1 MCNLTNRINYHIL
14 FYARFAGEE
23 NKILI
28 ISLVRSNPKG
38 ILGFV
43 DIENRVCVSL
53 SRAQYGMY
61 VFGNFDM
68 LSKRSR
74 GNSKGEPG

>member
-1 MCNLTNRINYHIL
+1 MDTHTHICEISSL
-14 FYARFAGEE
+14 LNSSDKGEE

-28 ISLVRSNPKG
+28 ISLVRSNADG
-38 ILGFV
+38 RLGFV
-43 DIENRVCVSL
+43 KIENRVCVSL

-68 LSKRSR
+68 LSIGSGK
-74 GNSKGEPG
+74 

>member
-1 MCNLTNRINYHIL
+1 MDIHTHICKISYSL
-14 FYARFAGEE
+14 NSFVKGEE

-28 ISLVRSNPKG
+28 ISLVRSNAEG
-38 ILGFV
+38 RLGFV
-43 DIENRVCVSL
+43 KIENRVCVSL

-74 GNSKGEPG
+74 GRSKGEPG